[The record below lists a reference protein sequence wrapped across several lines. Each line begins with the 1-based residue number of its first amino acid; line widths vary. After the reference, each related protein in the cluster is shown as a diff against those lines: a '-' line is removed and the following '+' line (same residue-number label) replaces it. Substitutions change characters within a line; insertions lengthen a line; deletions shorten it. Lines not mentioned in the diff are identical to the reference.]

1 MNTIDL
7 EQHYLRMTISKTIL
21 HIYFMEMEDEELIEW
36 FEDHPKTFI
45 GYEC

>member
-7 EQHYLRMTISKTIL
+7 EQAHLRMLISKTIL
-21 HIYFMEMEDEELIEW
+21 QIYFMEMEDEEVIEW